1 LKPVRDA
8 ETGLFYLRSDG
19 TAGCG
24 LERFTSWTQRST
36 FSLRLTGRSGT
47 GVDKARRLRKL
58 RDFVSLA
65 DRGGCIFLNLFVP
78 VRLFRFPEQNS
89 SRYAVQLLPPD
100 VKEPSTLPLNYN
112 PHNRQRLL
120 PYTTLIGSPL

>member
-24 LERFTSWTQRST
+24 LERFASWTQRSA

-47 GVDKARRLRKL
+47 GVDKPRCGLRKL
-58 RDFVSLA
+58 TWLCFSCGPWRLY
-65 DRGGCIFLNLFVP
+65 FLNICIP
-78 VRLFRFPEQNS
+78 VGLFRFPEQNS
-89 SRYAVQLLPPD
+89 TRHAVQLLPPWLLR
-100 VKEPSTLPLNYN
+100 T
-112 PHNRQRLL
+112 PH
-120 PYTTLIGSPL
+120 